1 MRVEGSPREATKNG
15 LVISEDFIVACCQ
28 SRGTPPFF
36 FIMWFPLLLHTLGFN
51 DDYQRKKIPY
61 HSEEN

>member
-15 LVISEDFIVACCQ
+15 LVISEDFMVACCQ
-28 SRGTPPFF
+28 SQGTPPPFF
-36 FIMWFPLLLHTLGFN
+36 CNVVPLLLHTLGFN

-61 HSEEN
+61 HSQEN